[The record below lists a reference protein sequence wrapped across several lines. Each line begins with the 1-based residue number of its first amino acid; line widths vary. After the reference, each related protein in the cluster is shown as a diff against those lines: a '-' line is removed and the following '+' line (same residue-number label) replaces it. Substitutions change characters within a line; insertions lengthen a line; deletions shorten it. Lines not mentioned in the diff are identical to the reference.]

1 VPRLLHDIGTIA
13 RSTSLAI
20 REPRDPRR
28 PSEDGRTMVRFPSEG
43 EQGTGPGADE
53 IAPVASLADR
63 RSRRAAARPLVE
75 PVTPEA
81 PPAPPV
87 EPTHPARGRTVTEV
101 DGIVTIGAAV
111 DASDAGRALAA
122 QERIAEA
129 RRVLAEAEA
138 QAARGSSEPAGADH
152 PSVSP
157 VRASSGDVADAADAT
172 GDETPAAWRAE
183 EERAVRAREKAEQ
196 DEAYRQDMVRLEED
210 RVEDARREAEAE
222 EEREAERTPERQRRR
237 ADNVLANRLRGRG
250 LSLAEAREVLAG
262 AEIDPDIVEETLAR
276 YVSLQYIDEAA
287 LAEQIL
293 HTHLDRKGLGRRSV
307 EMEMRRRKLDPLV
320 IEEAMAEQPDDEL
333 ARATEVAMKRVGQL
347 SSYDDETAERRL
359 TSFLM
364 RRGYG
369 GGVVRDAAKAALA
382 TRRGSSRVR
391 FR

>member
-1 VPRLLHDIGTIA
+1 
-13 RSTSLAI
+13 
-20 REPRDPRR
+20 
-28 PSEDGRTMVRFPSEG
+28 MVRFPSET
-43 EQGTGPGADE
+43 EQGSGPGPDE
-53 IAPVASLADR
+53 VAPVASLADR
-63 RSRRAAARPLVE
+63 RSRRAAARPPAEPTGAVE
-75 PVTPEA
+75 E
-81 PPAPPV
+81 PANPPV
-87 EPTHPARGRTVTEV
+87 SAGHPARGRTVTEV

-111 DASDAGRALAA
+111 DESEAGRALAA
-122 QERIAEA
+122 RERIAEA

-138 QAARGSSEPAGADH
+138 QAARGADPASPASAPAEHEPTAPA
-152 PSVSP
+152 
-157 VRASSGDVADAADAT
+157 
-172 GDETPAAWRAE
+172 EQTPAAWRAE
-183 EERAVRAREKAEQ
+183 EERAARAREKAEQ
-196 DEAYRQDMVRLEED
+196 DEAYRQDMLRLEED
-210 RVEDARREAEAE
+210 RVEDERREAEAE
-222 EEREAERTPERQRRR
+222 EERTAERTPERQRRR

-250 LSLAEAREVLAG
+250 LSLVEAREVLAG
-262 AEIDPDIVEETLAR
+262 AEIDPDIAEETLAR

>member
-1 VPRLLHDIGTIA
+1 
-13 RSTSLAI
+13 
-20 REPRDPRR
+20 
-28 PSEDGRTMVRFPSEG
+28 MVRFPSEN
-43 EQGTGPGADE
+43 EQGTGPGPDE
-53 IAPVASLADR
+53 VAPVASLADR
-63 RSRRAAARPLVE
+63 RSRRAAARPPAEPTGAVE
-75 PVTPEA
+75 E
-81 PPAPPV
+81 PADPPV
-87 EPTHPARGRTVTEV
+87 AAGHPARGRTVTEV
-101 DGIVTIGAAV
+101 DGIVTIGTAV
-111 DASDAGRALAA
+111 DESEAGRALAA
-122 QERIAEA
+122 RERIAEA

-138 QAARGSSEPAGADH
+138 QAARGADPASPASASAPAAHEPTAPA
-152 PSVSP
+152 
-157 VRASSGDVADAADAT
+157 
-172 GDETPAAWRAE
+172 EQTPAAWRAE
-183 EERAVRAREKAEQ
+183 EERAARAREKAEQ
-196 DEAYRQDMVRLEED
+196 DEAYRQDMLRLEED
-210 RVEDARREAEAE
+210 RVEDERREAEAE
-222 EEREAERTPERQRRR
+222 EERTAERTPERQRRR

-250 LSLAEAREVLAG
+250 LSLVEAREVLAG
-262 AEIDPDIVEETLAR
+262 AEIDPDIAEETLAR

>member
-1 VPRLLHDIGTIA
+1 
-13 RSTSLAI
+13 
-20 REPRDPRR
+20 
-28 PSEDGRTMVRFPSEG
+28 MVRFPSEG
-43 EQGTGPGADE
+43 EQGTGPGPDE

-63 RSRRAAARPLVE
+63 RSRRAAARPLVAPTP
-75 PVTPEA
+75 PVEESSA
-81 PPAPPV
+81 PRV
-87 EPTHPARGRTVTEV
+87 EPTHPSRGRSVTEV

-111 DASDAGRALAA
+111 DASEAGRALAA

-138 QAARGSSEPAGADH
+138 QASRGGSDAAVAFPEAPQAEDEPADD
-152 PSVSP
+152 P
-157 VRASSGDVADAADAT
+157 
-172 GDETPAAWRAE
+172 TPAAWRAE
-183 EERAVRAREKAEQ
+183 QERAERARAKAEQ
-196 DEAYRQDMVRLEED
+196 DEAYRQDMLRLEED
-210 RVEDARREAEAE
+210 RVEDERREAKAE
-222 EEREAERTPERQRRR
+222 EERAAERTPERQRRR

-250 LSLAEAREVLAG
+250 LSLAEAREVLDG
-262 AEIDPDIVEETLAR
+262 AEIDPDIAEETLAR

-369 GGVVRDAAKAALA
+369 GGVVRDATKAALA

>member
-1 VPRLLHDIGTIA
+1 
-13 RSTSLAI
+13 
-20 REPRDPRR
+20 
-28 PSEDGRTMVRFPSEG
+28 MVRFPSED
-43 EQGTGPGADE
+43 EQGTGPGPDE
-53 IAPVASLADR
+53 VAPVASLADR
-63 RSRRAAARPLVE
+63 RSRRAAARPLIEPVE
-75 PVTPEA
+75 PVEELPTPR
-81 PPAPPV
+81 V
-87 EPTHPARGRTVTEV
+87 EPSHPARGRTVTEV

-111 DASDAGRALAA
+111 DASEAGRALAA

-138 QAARGSSEPAGADH
+138 QAARGSADTSAGPRLEGAG
-152 PSVSP
+152 S
-157 VRASSGDVADAADAT
+157 ASQPEQTEAV
-172 GDETPAAWRAE
+172 ETPAAWRAE
-183 EERAVRAREKAEQ
+183 QERAERARAKAEQ
-196 DEAYRQDMVRLEED
+196 DEAYRQDMIRLEED
-210 RVEDARREAEAE
+210 RVEDERREAEAE
-222 EEREAERTPERQRRR
+222 EERAAERTPERQRRR

-250 LSLAEAREVLAG
+250 LSLAEAREVLGG

>member
-1 VPRLLHDIGTIA
+1 
-13 RSTSLAI
+13 
-20 REPRDPRR
+20 
-28 PSEDGRTMVRFPSEG
+28 MVRFPSEG
-43 EQGTGPGADE
+43 DQGTGPGADE
-53 IAPVASLADR
+53 VAPVASLADR
-63 RSRRAAARPLVE
+63 RLRRAAARPLVE
-75 PVTPEA
+75 PAASAEE
-81 PPAPPV
+81 PPVPRV

-111 DASDAGRALAA
+111 DASEAGRALAA

-138 QAARGSSEPAGADH
+138 QAARGSSAAGEDRPPQA
-152 PSVSP
+152 P
-157 VRASSGDVADAADAT
+157 RLASTGDASGAAD
-172 GDETPAAWRAE
+172 DETPAAWRAE
-183 EERAVRAREKAEQ
+183 EERAARTRAKAEQ
-196 DEAYRQDMVRLEED
+196 DEAYRQDMLRLEED

-250 LSLAEAREVLAG
+250 LSLAEAREVLDG
-262 AEIDPDIVEETLAR
+262 AEIDPDIAEETLTR

>member
-1 VPRLLHDIGTIA
+1 
-13 RSTSLAI
+13 
-20 REPRDPRR
+20 
-28 PSEDGRTMVRFPSEG
+28 MVRFPSEN
-43 EQGTGPGADE
+43 EQGTGPGPDE
-53 IAPVASLADR
+53 VAPVASLADR
-63 RSRRAAARPLVE
+63 RSRRAAARPAAESAPDAVE
-75 PVTPEA
+75 TPG
-81 PPAPPV
+81 PRV

-111 DASDAGRALAA
+111 DASEAGRALAA

-138 QAARGSSEPAGADH
+138 QAARGSLGAPETAPVAQPEPVPAQE
-152 PSVSP
+152 
-157 VRASSGDVADAADAT
+157 
-172 GDETPAAWRAE
+172 ETPAVWRAE
-183 EERAVRAREKAEQ
+183 EERATRAREKAEQ
-196 DEAYRQDMVRLEED
+196 DEAYRRDMLQLEED
-210 RVEDARREAEAE
+210 RVEDERREAEAE
-222 EEREAERTPERQRRR
+222 EERAAERTPERQRRR

-250 LSLAEAREVLAG
+250 LSLAEAREVLEG
-262 AEIDPDIVEETLAR
+262 AEIDPDIAEETLAR

-333 ARATEVAMKRVGQL
+333 SRATEVALKRVGQL

>member
-1 VPRLLHDIGTIA
+1 
-13 RSTSLAI
+13 
-20 REPRDPRR
+20 
-28 PSEDGRTMVRFPSEG
+28 MVRFPSED
-43 EQGTGPGADE
+43 EQGTGPGPDE
-53 IAPVASLADR
+53 VAPVASLADR
-63 RSRRAAARPLVE
+63 RSRRAAARPPIE
-75 PVTPEA
+75 PTA
-81 PPAPPV
+81 PAEEPSAPRV

-111 DASDAGRALAA
+111 DASEAGRALAA

-138 QAARGSSEPAGADH
+138 QAARGSAG
-152 PSVSP
+152 PSGGPGLEGAGSASP
-157 VRASSGDVADAADAT
+157 PEQPEV
-172 GDETPAAWRAE
+172 DETPAAWRAE
-183 EERAVRAREKAEQ
+183 QERAERARAKAEQ
-196 DEAYRQDMVRLEED
+196 DEAYRQDMIRLEED
-210 RVEDARREAEAE
+210 RVEDERREAEAE
-222 EEREAERTPERQRRR
+222 EERAAERTPERQRRR

-250 LSLAEAREVLAG
+250 LSLAEAREVLEG
-262 AEIDPDIVEETLAR
+262 AEIDSDIAEETLAR

-369 GGVVRDAAKAALA
+369 GAVVRDAAKAALA

>member
-1 VPRLLHDIGTIA
+1 
-13 RSTSLAI
+13 
-20 REPRDPRR
+20 
-28 PSEDGRTMVRFPSEG
+28 MVRFPSEG
-43 EQGTGPGADE
+43 EQGTGPGPDE

-63 RSRRAAARPLVE
+63 RSRRAASRPLVE
-75 PVTPEA
+75 PA
-81 PPAPPV
+81 PPAEEPPV
-87 EPTHPARGRTVTEV
+87 AEIEPTHPARGRAVTEV

-111 DASDAGRALAA
+111 DESEAGRALAA

-138 QAARGSSEPAGADH
+138 RAARGSGGADA
-152 PSVSP
+152 PFP
-157 VRASSGDVADAADAT
+157 AEDAPAPAEDP
-172 GDETPAAWRAE
+172 TPAAWRAE
-183 EERAVRAREKAEQ
+183 QERAERARAKAEQ
-196 DEAYRQDMVRLEED
+196 DEAYRQDMIRLEED
-210 RVEDARREAEAE
+210 RVEDERREAEAE
-222 EEREAERTPERQRRR
+222 EERAAERTPERQRRR

-250 LSLAEAREVLAG
+250 LSLAEAREVLDG
-262 AEIDPDIVEETLAR
+262 AEIDPDIAEETLAR

-347 SSYDDETAERRL
+347 SSYDDETADRRL

-369 GGVVRDAAKAALA
+369 GAVVRDAAKAALA